1 MAEGQGAA
9 TSATTTTAANA
20 ANPSIRPDEPN
31 LYNIPAQ
38 LHPVY
43 QHMSVFLKAA
53 IATLSLLLSALV
65 SHMKRQDFGVGGKHI
80 VAWRK
85 VFLFVTKAVAI
96 GGISRMVLQDTFLA
110 PSRVSTQ
117 TLLQNYW
124 LPSPLSKFRVVQPL
138 HETMDLD
145 PVGVHYLE
153 YTPPVRNKDE
163 DQQQQQQRPPAFKFD
178 AIHFNH
184 GFGASSLSW
193 LPAMPSLVDQ
203 LNARI
208 GVAHDS
214 VGFGFTDRPKR
225 NSKKRPKDALL
236 PYGSAGSA
244 AIGSALLQQSLSN
257 DTTTKA
263 TSTTSTPGTSTPNNN
278 SNAVALFGH
287 SMGSIATLR
296 MALSLPKETRKFIV
310 LVAPALLPGKSN
322 VTVSDRVQKPSPY
335 KLQLEVFISALRRV
349 ILDVP
354 LQYFL
359 RRLVG

>member
-1 MAEGQGAA
+1 M
-9 TSATTTTAANA
+9 
-20 ANPSIRPDEPN
+20 
-31 LYNIPAQ
+31 
-38 LHPVY
+38 V
-43 QHMSVFLKAA
+43 V
-53 IATLSLLLSALV
+53 
-65 SHMKRQDFGVGGKHI
+65 QD
-80 VAWRK
+80 
-85 VFLFVTKAVAI
+85 
-96 GGISRMVLQDTFLA
+96 MFLA
-110 PSRVSTQ
+110 PSRVSTR
-117 TLLQNYW
+117 TLLNKYW
-124 LPSPLSKFRVVQPL
+124 LPSPLSKFRVVQPV
-138 HETMDLD
+138 HETMEMD

-153 YTPPVRNKDE
+153 YTPPVRTNE
-163 DQQQQQQRPPAFKFD
+163 EQQQQQRRSPFKFD

-193 LPAMPSLVDQ
+193 LPVMPSLVDK

-263 TSTTSTPGTSTPNNN
+263 TSTPGTSTPNNN